1 MAASTT
7 STVVKEPTFEVGDFG
22 SPKETVNAD
31 MWIRLICELI
41 FLEKGTY
48 SDEPNAGVHISM
60 YKFEELMSG
69 MSELESEIRGQCA
82 QYLAD
87 IPIGTLK
94 LTAFYWEERNIHVI
108 RILVGFVEGSV
119 LTYRTIDITEGDQ
132 ILTYIISKYD
142 EK

>member
-22 SPKETVNAD
+22 APKEMVNAD

-60 YKFEELMSG
+60 YKFEELVSG
-69 MSELESEIRGQCA
+69 MAELENEIRTQCS
-82 QYLAD
+82 QYLSD
-87 IPIGTLK
+87 VPIGVLK
-94 LTAFYWEERNIHVI
+94 VTSYYWEERNIYVL
-108 RILVGFVEGSV
+108 RVLVGFKEGSV